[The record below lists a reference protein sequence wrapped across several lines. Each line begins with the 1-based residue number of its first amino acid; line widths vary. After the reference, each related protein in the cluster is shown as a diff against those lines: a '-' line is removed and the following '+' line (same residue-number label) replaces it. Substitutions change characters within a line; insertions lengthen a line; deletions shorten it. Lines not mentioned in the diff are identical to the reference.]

1 MSDLVR
7 TSFSIERPL
16 LAHMEQMAALSKYT
30 NRSEFLRDMIRQHLV
45 EQEWQAN
52 EVAIGTITLVYDHH
66 SRLLTEKL
74 TNEQH
79 RHHDVILATTH
90 VHLDEHMC
98 VEMILTRGPAKQLRE
113 LAGLLRKQKGVLHA
127 ALSMSST
134 GKKLV

>member
-16 LAHMEQMAALSKYT
+16 LARLEQMAAQSRYT

-52 EVAIGTITLVYDHH
+52 EVAVGTITLVYDHH
-66 SRLLTEKL
+66 SRLLMEKL
-74 TNEQH
+74 TDEQH

-113 LAGLLRKQKGVLHA
+113 LASLLRKQKGVLHA
-127 ALSMSST
+127 AMSMGST

>member
-16 LAHMEQMAALSKYT
+16 LARLEQMAAQSSYT

-52 EVAIGTITLVYDHH
+52 EVAVGTITLVYDHH
-66 SRLLTEKL
+66 SRLLMEKL
-74 TNEQH
+74 TDEQH

-134 GKKLV
+134 GKELV

>member
-16 LAHMEQMAALSKYT
+16 LARLEQMAARGRYT

-52 EVAIGTITLVYDHH
+52 GVAVGTITLVYDHH

-74 TNEQH
+74 TDEQH
-79 RHHDVILATTH
+79 RHHEVILATTH

-98 VEMILTRGPAKQLRE
+98 VEMILTRGPAKRLRE
-113 LAGLLRKQKGVLHA
+113 LAGLLSKQKGVLHA

-134 GKKLV
+134 GKKLA

>member
-16 LAHMEQMAALSKYT
+16 LARLEQMAAQSSYT

-52 EVAIGTITLVYDHH
+52 EVAVGTITLVYDHH

-74 TNEQH
+74 TDEQH

-90 VHLDEHMC
+90 VHLDAHMC

-127 ALSMSST
+127 AMSMGST

>member
-1 MSDLVR
+1 MSNLVR

-16 LAHMEQMAALSKYT
+16 LARMEQMAAQSSYT

-52 EVAIGTITLVYDHH
+52 EVAVGTITLVYNHH

-74 TNEQH
+74 TDEQH
-79 RHHDVILATTH
+79 RHHDVILATMH

-98 VEMILTRGPAKQLRE
+98 VETILTRGPAKQLRE

-134 GKKLV
+134 GKQLV